1 MDTTSEARAAFTVR
15 VAVEGVDKDTKW

>member
-15 VAVEGVDKDTKW
+15 VAVEGVDEDTKW